1 MRKAKLRLDYQKF
14 HTEGIKVIKDEPTS
28 TMSLS
33 FTGADSITV
42 EQEKKVVRRISR
54 FLEENDFDLFFD
66 VEEVQMAIVESR
78 NILQEYEDVHVELEN
93 ELGLEA
99 YTEKYQTEYSK
110 NRATMM
116 DWIKS
121 AKMESNTRK
130 KNFCNQIFDKLRAE
144 ESLLSKR
151 ISLELQNFDGD
162 CPPLIEGHERQL
174 AVAEQLISDY
184 TTVFQKIGEQG
195 PDFMSQFG
203 DRYDRTL
210 AALNVVVSAR
220 RDSIQKMKLDLCAAE
235 ESRQEKQASARI
247 QKEMEEVVF
256 SCKSMYVNICDRF
269 TDSEEKLKV
278 QMSGLTD
285 AQVFEKQKELK
296 HLEKEYHEILD
307 KILKLSQSNPCRF
320 DATKDLLKVVDQRK
334 LNLKDSTEGFFFE
347 YSDCFSCL

>member
-1 MRKAKLRLDYQKF
+1 M
-14 HTEGIKVIKDEPTS
+14 
-28 TMSLS
+28 
-33 FTGADSITV
+33 
-42 EQEKKVVRRISR
+42 
-54 FLEENDFDLFFD
+54 
-66 VEEVQMAIVESR
+66 
-78 NILQEYEDVHVELEN
+78 
-93 ELGLEA
+93 
-99 YTEKYQTEYSK
+99 
-110 NRATMM
+110 
-116 DWIKS
+116 
-121 AKMESNTRK
+121 
-130 KNFCNQIFDKLRAE
+130 
-144 ESLLSKR
+144 
-151 ISLELQNFDGD
+151 
-162 CPPLIEGHERQL
+162 
-174 AVAEQLISDY
+174 AEQLISDY

-235 ESRQEKQASARI
+235 ESRQEKQASART

-269 TDSEEKLKV
+269 TDFEEKLKV

-334 LNLKDSTEGFFFE
+334 LNLKGSLDTYRSKLSREI
-347 YSDCFSCL
+347 SDRDISEEKLKMRLF